1 MDNLT
6 VDMVVE
12 VIMGLS
18 TEKQD
23 ALWDELEKRGI
34 IKIAEALKK
43 MDHRKCDISHP
54 LKRSNKSSDGYKI
67 RAGYCTRSDPLF
79 RIYVQPSPNWGYR

>member
-1 MDNLT
+1 MRGESGPGHEGGETVMDNLT

-34 IKIAEALKK
+34 IK
-43 MDHRKCDISHP
+43 
-54 LKRSNKSSDGYKI
+54 
-67 RAGYCTRSDPLF
+67 
-79 RIYVQPSPNWGYR
+79 